1 MSLGRAEGGTGS
13 ALSAHAHNRREPTPT
28 GGTMRS
34 SHRIL
39 ILAPALAIAVG
50 CNNDKPADP
59 ALNNDLSLAAQAN
72 PNARLDSISA
82 AERTNAT
89 VTPAN
94 NMRASAAP
102 ATSAPARRTTTA
114 ARRST
119 SSSTGSSTR
128 SAPAPEPRVVTK
140 KNTKRD
146 AAIGAAA
153 GAIVGA
159 AASKDKVKGGIIGA
173 AAGGILGGVIGNNV
187 DIQKKRVP

>member
-1 MSLGRAEGGTGS
+1 MMD
-13 ALSAHAHNRREPTPT
+13 HRREPTLP

-34 SHRIL
+34 TIKTI
-39 ILAPALAIAVG
+39 ILAPALAIAVA

-82 AERTNAT
+82 AERMNGA
-89 VTPAN
+89 PEAN
-94 NMRASAAP
+94 NLRAS
-102 ATSAPARRTTTA
+102 SAPAAAAPTRRTTA
-114 ARRST
+114 SAPARRST
-119 SSSTGSSTR
+119 SSSSSSSSGT
-128 SAPAPEPRVVTK
+128 APAPEPRVVTK

-153 GAIVGA
+153 GAVIGA

-173 AAGGILGGVIGNNV
+173 AAGGVLGGVFGNTA
-187 DIQKKRVP
+187 DTEK

>member
-1 MSLGRAEGGTGS
+1 
-13 ALSAHAHNRREPTPT
+13 
-28 GGTMRS
+28 MRS
-34 SHRIL
+34 TFKTL
-39 ILAPALAIAVG
+39 ILVPALAIAAG
-50 CNNDKPADP
+50 CSKDKPADP

-82 AERTNAT
+82 AERMN
-89 VTPAN
+89 
-94 NMRASAAP
+94 AAP
-102 ATSAPARRTTTA
+102 AANNLRTGSAPAA
-114 ARRST
+114 SEPARRATSSSTRRSST
-119 SSSTGSSTR
+119 SGSSTGSSRGSTV
-128 SAPAPEPRVVTK
+128 AAEPRVVTK

-159 AASKDKVKGGIIGA
+159 AASKDKLKGGIIGA